1 LAGDNPDVHSAATT
15 IFSRGAVVLVT
26 LNNPREKFWG
36 AIMDL
41 TPAGLAM
48 RGIDL
53 NSFEDFAG
61 LVRDGE
67 PAAASAVFFPMHRVE
82 RIELDARN
90 GSIPSLSERFAS
102 KSGLDAAAV
111 FHAGET
117 SAENRR

>member
-1 LAGDNPDVHSAATT
+1 MN

-36 AIMDL
+36 TILDL

-67 PAAASAVFFPMHRVE
+67 PVAASAVFFPMHRVE

-90 GSIPSLSERFAS
+90 GSIPSLAERFAA
-102 KSGLDAAAV
+102 KSGRSASAIFQAE
-111 FHAGET
+111 ET